1 MFTPLSHC
9 ELGLCGLDFLL
20 GFEINE
26 GNYIAALLCL
36 LHVNLF
42 REVSVLCLSRVFTDG
57 QIDRGAVTIPLDIS

>member
-36 LHVNLF
+36 LHVTF
-42 REVSVLCLSRVFTDG
+42 FPGGVCIVLVKSTWANR
-57 QIDRGAVTIPLDIS
+57 